1 MKKSLLAFS
10 IITILS
16 QSIFA
21 EGIKQQDLPVEEMQ
35 KQKREIVKLSSEEIS
50 RTLPQTVDKYTTLIK
65 VEGKNTTI
73 TYTFE
78 INTGAKS
85 DEAVK
90 KEDRTRMQ
98 KAVTTGIC
106 QSAKRFIDAQIN
118 ISYIYIGAKSK
129 AELFRF
135 DVTQADCPLSNRQ

>member
-1 MKKSLLAFS
+1 MKKSLLALS
-10 IITILS
+10 IITTLS
-16 QSIFA
+16 QSTFA

-50 RTLPQTVDKYTTLIK
+50 RTLPQTVDKYTVLTK
-65 VEGKNTTI
+65 VEGKDTTI

-90 KEDRTRMQ
+90 KEDRVRM
-98 KAVTTGIC
+98 KEAVTMGIC
-106 QSAKRFIDAQIN
+106 QSSKRFIEAQIN
-118 ISYIYIGAKSK
+118 ISYIYISAKSK
-129 AELFRF
+129 VELFRF
-135 DVTQADCPLSNRQ
+135 DVTQADCPVSDR

>member
-1 MKKSLLAFS
+1 MKKSLLALS
-10 IITILS
+10 IITTLS
-16 QSIFA
+16 QSVFA
-21 EGIKQQDLPVEEMQ
+21 EGIKQQDLPVAEMQ

-50 RTLPQTVDKYTTLIK
+50 STLPQTVDKYTVLTK
-65 VEGKNTTI
+65 VEGIDSTI
-73 TYTFE
+73 VYTFE

-98 KAVTTGIC
+98 QAVTKGIC
-106 QSAKRFIDAQIN
+106 QSSKRFIEAQIN

-135 DVTQADCPLSNRQ
+135 DVTQADCPVNLR

>member
-10 IITILS
+10 IIATLS
-16 QSIFA
+16 QSILA
-21 EGIKQQDLPVEEMQ
+21 EGIKQQDLPIKEMQ

-50 RTLPQTVDKYTTLIK
+50 KTLPQIVDKYTTLTK
-65 VEGKNTTI
+65 VEGKDTTI

-85 DEAVK
+85 DETVK

-106 QSAKRFIDAQIN
+106 QSSKRFINAQIN
-118 ISYIYIGAKSK
+118 ISYIYISAKSK
-129 AELFRF
+129 EELFRF
-135 DVTQADCPLSNRQ
+135 DVTQADCPVKGR